1 MLNWHLWN
9 ASTLTWPAENPWW
22 YNFNRFFHPFCEWEN
37 NSVLYLVSEMTAFN
51 CVGNY
56 RLISMGMLVPGTV
69 SVFLLLAVFE
79 GAASTAVN
87 VELSS

>member
-1 MLNWHLWN
+1 
-9 ASTLTWPAENPWW
+9 
-22 YNFNRFFHPFCEWEN
+22 
-37 NSVLYLVSEMTAFN
+37 MTAFH

-79 GAASTAVN
+79 GAASTTVN

>member
-1 MLNWHLWN
+1 
-9 ASTLTWPAENPWW
+9 
-22 YNFNRFFHPFCEWEN
+22 
-37 NSVLYLVSEMTAFN
+37 MTAFN

-56 RLISMGMLVPGTV
+56 RLVCMGMLVSGTV
-69 SVFLLLAVFE
+69 SVFLLLAIFE